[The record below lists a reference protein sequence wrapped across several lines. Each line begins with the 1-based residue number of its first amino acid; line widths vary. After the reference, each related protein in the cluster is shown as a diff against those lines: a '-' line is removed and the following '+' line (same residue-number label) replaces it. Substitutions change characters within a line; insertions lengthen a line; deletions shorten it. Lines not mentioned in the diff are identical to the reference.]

1 MDGAATPMQHESHT
15 CQIYIITPPKLSPV
29 VFADALARALD
40 AAPVAAVQLRL
51 EEAQDDHW
59 KTAIEHLMP
68 VTQARG
74 AAFIVNNRVQLA
86 KDMDA
91 DGVHLGMSDMRIADA
106 RALLGADKI
115 IGASCL
121 DSKHLGMTAAERGA
135 DYVSFGPFYT
145 SRSPFYPDKAYAP
158 KYMVS
163 PNILTWWSTLM
174 ETPCVAA
181 GGIKPANCGDLV
193 KAGADFICASTSIWD
208 HDGGAETAIRD
219 FHAAI
224 EKVQATKAK
233 VAS

>member
-1 MDGAATPMQHESHT
+1 VSIIPETPR

-29 VFADALARALD
+29 VFADHLARALD
-40 AAPVAAVQLRL
+40 SGYVSAVQLRL
-51 EEAQDDHW
+51 EEAEDDHW
-59 KTAIEHLMP
+59 RLAIEKLMP
-68 VTQARG
+68 VAQDSG
-74 AAFIVNNRVQLA
+74 AAFIVNNRVDLA
-86 KDMDA
+86 AEMDA
-91 DGVHLGMSDMRIADA
+91 DGVHLGMSDTRLTEA
-106 RALLGADKI
+106 RRLLGPDKI

-135 DYVSFGPFYT
+135 DYVSFGPFFT

-181 GGIKPANCGDLV
+181 GGIKPGNCGDLV

-208 HDGGAETAIRD
+208 YDGGAA
-219 FHAAI
+219 AAI
-224 EKVQATKAK
+224 ADFQAAIDKVQPAQAK
-233 VAS
+233 EAG